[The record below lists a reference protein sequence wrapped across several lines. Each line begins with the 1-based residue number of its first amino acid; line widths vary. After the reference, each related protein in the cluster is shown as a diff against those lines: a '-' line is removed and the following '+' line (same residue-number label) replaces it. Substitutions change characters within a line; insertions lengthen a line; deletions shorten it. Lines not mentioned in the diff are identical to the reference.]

1 MISRFPSLFFYQAFL
16 YIAVFLS
23 FEMLSFFA
31 NVSRIIPWITINY
44 SWYEWNRFVSKKCL
58 ATFNFWRT
66 SISQRALSLLMFIIT
81 CQANFRILHPLKKN
95 DNFLI
100 SAILKTFFK
109 FHALCH
115 NLVFANASLSL
126 FYHCIIKNNCS
137 KLCQTSIKNK
147 PPSANVKTAASH
159 IYLLLFEQTN
169 KILQH
174 FIKFCGIK

>member
-1 MISRFPSLFFYQAFL
+1 MFLVSYLELQLITHDMNEIVLSVRSVWLHLISGIHLFL
-16 YIAVFLS
+16 
-23 FEMLSFFA
+23 
-31 NVSRIIPWITINY
+31 RG
-44 SWYEWNRFVSKKCL
+44 
-58 ATFNFWRT
+58 
-66 SISQRALSLLMFIIT
+66 LSLSLNVYHNLPGKLQNSSSI
-81 CQANFRILHPLKKN
+81 KKN

-137 KLCQTSIKNK
+137 ELCQTSIKNK

-169 KILQH
+169 EILQH